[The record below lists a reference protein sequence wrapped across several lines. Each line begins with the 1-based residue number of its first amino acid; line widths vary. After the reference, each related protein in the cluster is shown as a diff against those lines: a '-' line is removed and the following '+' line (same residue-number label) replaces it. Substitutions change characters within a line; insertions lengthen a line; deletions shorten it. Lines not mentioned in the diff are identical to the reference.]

1 MKNILKVENP
11 IKSKKEDLLDRVDFT
26 NKIAHAISEYQ
37 LGNNESLTIG
47 LFGKWGSG
55 KTSLI
60 NMITEDLKDKEDILI
75 FKFEPWLY
83 SDTEQL
89 ISQFFKNFSKT
100 IKYNN
105 YGEKAKEIGEEL
117 ETYANFFDVFSY
129 IPEPKISSLSMIAS
143 KIFKMFGKAS
153 KEWGELKSKN
163 LSEIKA
169 SIEEHLENFDKKILI
184 IIDDI
189 DRLNNSEI
197 KQIFQLIRS
206 LANFP
211 NTIYLI
217 SMERDVVVKALEDVQ
232 KGNGSE
238 YLEKIV
244 HVPIEVPFISED
256 IISDILVK
264 HLNEVLVDIDEED
277 FDKEYWASIYYSGFK
292 DFFKNIRD
300 IIRFMNVFRFNFFAI
315 GKDVNI
321 VDLMVIT
328 AFQVFEPKIYEDIK
342 NNSEIYLK
350 ISIDNTDYNIKKEHI
365 ENMSNYLQKLKKETY
380 KKLLKEL
387 FPAIYESN
395 YLGFEKECRKEAK
408 ICDPETFEIY
418 FKVSLS
424 EDILTKTQM
433 SMYIESASDEDEL
446 RKIIK
451 LLNEK
456 GKIYK
461 FLEKL
466 EDYLEKIDESKTKN
480 IIKILMEEG
489 NSFPEIRGMFEIGKE
504 SRIARIILKLL
515 ENIKNKSVRFKIL
528 KEVLEEVKNNID
540 IPVFIVFSII
550 KNDEK
555 AYDDEKIIS
564 DEQVNELKNILKN
577 KIKEWAKQYSFKDD
591 KISLF
596 LLYRWK
602 ELDENSLKEYVN
614 SKIKDINELL
624 HFLKLFSSIVYSQTI
639 GNYYV
644 KEKKKF
650 LYKDITDFVDYD
662 YIERKIRNL
671 NIENYPEDIQFA
683 VKMFL
688 EYFDEKI
695 KDDI

>member
-1 MKNILKVENP
+1 MENILKVESP
-11 IKSKKEDLLDRVDFT
+11 IKSKKEDLLDRVNFT
-26 NKIAHAISEYQ
+26 NKVAHVISEYK
-37 LGNNESLTIG
+37 LGNDASLTIG

-60 NMITEDLKDKEDILI
+60 NMITENLEDKEDILI

-89 ISQFFKNFSKT
+89 ISQFFKDFSRI
-100 IKYNN
+100 IKYND
-105 YGEKAKEIGEEL
+105 YGEKAKKIGEEL
-117 ETYANFFDVFSY
+117 ETYANFFDVFKQ
-129 IPEPKISSLSMIAS
+129 IPEPTIFLLSTTFS
-143 KIFKMFGKAS
+143 NTLKKLGKS
-153 KEWGELKSKN
+153 TKKWGELKSKN

-169 SIEEHLENFDKKILI
+169 SIEKHLKNFNKKILI

-189 DRLNNSEI
+189 DRLNNTEI

-232 KGNGSE
+232 KGNGNE

-244 HVPIEVPFISED
+244 HVPIEVPFVSKD
-256 IISDILVK
+256 IIYDILITR
-264 HLNEVLVDIDEED
+264 LNDVLMNIDEED
-277 FDKEYWASIYYSGFK
+277 FDKEYWINIYYSGFK

-300 IIRFMNVFRFNFFAI
+300 IIRFMNVFRFNFLAI

-321 VDLMVIT
+321 VDLIVIT

-342 NNSEIYLK
+342 NNSEIYLEK
-350 ISIDNTDYNIKKEHI
+350 SIDNNVKKEHI
-365 ENMSNYLQKLKKETY
+365 VNISKCLQKLKKETY
-380 KKLLKEL
+380 IELLKKL
-387 FPAIYESN
+387 FPAIEEAYEN
-395 YLGFEKECRKEAK
+395 IHYFVFEEECRKKVK

-418 FKVSLS
+418 FKLSLS

-433 SMYIESASDEDEL
+433 NFYIESASDEDEL

-466 EDYLEKIDESKTKN
+466 EDYLEKIDENKIRN
-480 IIKILMEEG
+480 IIKVLMDEG
-489 NSFPEIRGMFEIGKE
+489 DSFPKIRGMFEIGKE
-504 SRIARIILKLL
+504 SRIVRMILKLL
-515 ENIKNKSVRFKIL
+515 ENINNKNVRFKIL
-528 KEVLEEVKNNID
+528 KETLEEVKNSID
-540 IPVFIVFSII
+540 IPAFIVFSII
-550 KNDEK
+550 KNNK
-555 AYDDEKIIS
+555 KIIS
-564 DEQVNELKNILKN
+564 DEQVNKLKNILKN
-577 KIKEWAKQYSFKDD
+577 KIIEWANRYSFKDN
-591 KISLF
+591 KISLY
-596 LLYRWK
+596 LLYVWK
-602 ELDENSLKEYVN
+602 ELDETSLKEYID
-614 SKIKDINELL
+614 SKIEDIDELL
-624 HFLKLFSSIVYSQTI
+624 HFLKLFNSVSYSQTL

-650 LYKDITDFVDYD
+650 LYKKITDFLDYD
-662 YIERKIRNL
+662 YIERKIRNF
-671 NIENYPEDIQFA
+671 NIENYSEDIKFA

-688 EYFDEKI
+688 EYFDGKI